1 MKELNTWEE
10 VVQAILNGE
19 KLEYYSESFKVWKEL
34 QYLPVIPINAL
45 NSRHSNNYRIK
56 PKTILIGSMEVPEP
70 VQDASEFEEGETYYI
85 PITGSRD
92 FYGSYRWGDDSAEL
106 RLLKRGLIHK
116 TRDNA
121 IIHAKALIKISGG
134 SCD

>member
-19 KLEYYSESFKVWKEL
+19 KLEYYSESFKAWKEL

-45 NSRHSNNYRIK
+45 NSRHPNNYRIK

-70 VQDASEFEEGETYYI
+70 VQDASEFEADEVYYV
-85 PITGSRD
+85 PWVANRD
-92 FYGSYRWGDDSAEL
+92 FYSAFHWDGDGSDL